1 MAGLGQHIKDLRA
14 RAGLSQGALATR
26 VNIDVTYLSKLEND
40 RQSASE
46 AVLRRLAQALGEDP
60 SKMLV
65 LAGRLPREMQ
75 STFQAS
81 ILGDGQPAQAMP
93 PRYHTFFVDR
103 TDDRTRLER
112 MLEPGSLVAVT
123 GPPGCGKTRL
133 AAEVAHELIGRGRPI
148 IWLEVREDDPD
159 RMGAAAVLA
168 HGSPESVLVL
178 DDADRDLSASIA
190 TARRMVAAGITV
202 VATSRQPLGI
212 QGQRLLPLDSLTVPD
227 RHQLPSGAPDV
238 RTLQEQ
244 DSVKLFVARASL
256 VDPAFELDGTNAP
269 AVFEVVRWLDG
280 LPLAIELA
288 ALRLGQMTVNDL
300 AASLGGG
307 MLRLLRGNTPDVPD
321 RHSSLSRA
329 IEWSFEHIDEPRRTV
344 AARLSL
350 FASTFTLEDAVT
362 VAKDETHPRDLVE
375 TAVIDLVNCS
385 LIAWGQN
392 ADRRAVYRWLRP
404 IRQYA
409 RQQLDRA
416 DDREAVFE
424 RYRAWVQQVVQSIH
438 ASRGRRS
445 EAEWARLAE
454 LTPELVSTVYRLPIE
469 ERSDAMN
476 QVADALAVSLQFGNL
491 AGHAYW
497 IRDELNEAVPDVFR
511 EAGSL
516 ARIRGDYEQ
525 ARRSFEQ
532 KHRIAVNEKDER
544 GQANSLLDLAE
555 NAADVGQ
562 SKDAAELVQRA
573 SELYEKLESRRG
585 RIEVLNLRGKI
596 AIETR
601 DVTADQVLD
610 AERLFEDALS
620 RSREIEDSR
629 LEAYAE
635 QNLGVG
641 ELLLGRI
648 ASARG
653 HLESSL
659 GLRVAMR
666 NHRGQARLLEAFA
679 LVESAVG
686 NHQVALRLI
695 GAARRYRRSSGVEGI
710 PRWWGDKLDA
720 VEDAASVVLEP
731 DAIERHLESG
741 AALTLVEAGQL
752 ATMDEHERFGPLDEV
767 RTDRL
772 RRAVPLRV
780 DRWQLASEVAAGARR
795 GQPTPLDV
803 ALHELAGPSGG
814 SGEAHR
820 HVIRSKVLA
829 IAEPVTAQTTDL
841 RCFAIDALRYR
852 GTIVPVFSSGQAL
865 AAALEMHPEWGG
877 QHVVEV
883 VLEQVRGRL
892 VKGETMVVNPWTPD
906 EHRFTATDDYGP
918 AGPARAS
925 TSRSASA

>member
-227 RHQLPSGAPDV
+227 RHQLPSGAP
-238 RTLQEQ
+238 
-244 DSVKLFVARASL
+244 
-256 VDPAFELDGTNAP
+256 
-269 AVFEVVRWLDG
+269 
-280 LPLAIELA
+280 
-288 ALRLGQMTVNDL
+288 
-300 AASLGGG
+300 
-307 MLRLLRGNTPDVPD
+307 
-321 RHSSLSRA
+321 
-329 IEWSFEHIDEPRRTV
+329 
-344 AARLSL
+344 
-350 FASTFTLEDAVT
+350 
-362 VAKDETHPRDLVE
+362 DETHPRDLVE

-772 RRAVPLRV
+772 RRAVPPRV
-780 DRWQLASEVAAGARR
+780 DRWQLASEGAAGGRR

-814 SGEAHR
+814 SGGADR

-865 AAALEMHPEWGG
+865 
-877 QHVVEV
+877 
-883 VLEQVRGRL
+883 
-892 VKGETMVVNPWTPD
+892 
-906 EHRFTATDDYGP
+906 
-918 AGPARAS
+918 
-925 TSRSASA
+925 